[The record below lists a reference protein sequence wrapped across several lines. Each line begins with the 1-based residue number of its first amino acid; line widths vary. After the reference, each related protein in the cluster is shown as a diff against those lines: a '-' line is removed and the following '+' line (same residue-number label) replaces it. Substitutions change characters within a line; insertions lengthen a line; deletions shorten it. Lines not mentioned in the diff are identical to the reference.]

1 MRVLVCD
8 DHSLFREGLRL
19 LLEKLDASM
28 EVTLTGSAEEA
39 VAATKAG
46 MFDLILLDWHMDGL
60 AGARAL
66 EALRESAP
74 LTRVVVLSGDR
85 NAELV
90 RTAIDVGAA
99 GFIPKDS
106 PPAQLMIAVKTIA
119 DGGVYLPTGTL
130 APIHTRDVRDAFPT
144 LKERQAD
151 VLRAALRGNSNKLIA
166 RQLGISDGTVKT
178 HLRAI
183 YQELGTRNRTEAVY
197 MAAEQGVRIS

>member
-19 LLEKLDASM
+19 LLEKLDGSM

-39 VAATKAG
+39 LAATRGA
-46 MFDLILLDWHMDGL
+46 MFDLILMDWHMEGL
-60 AGARAL
+60 SGARAL
-66 EALRESAP
+66 EALREAAP

-90 RTAIDVGAA
+90 RSAVDSGAA

-119 DGGVYLPTGTL
+119 DGGVYLPTGSL
-130 APIHTRDVRDAFPT
+130 APIQTRDVRDAFPSLT
-144 LKERQAD
+144 ERQAD

-166 RQLGISDGTVKT
+166 DRLSISEDTVKGHVKGILSKLGASDRT
-178 HLRAI
+178 H
-183 YQELGTRNRTEAVY
+183 AVTI
-197 MAAEQGVRIS
+197 ALQRGIIHL

>member
-19 LLEKLDASM
+19 LLEKLDGSM
-28 EVTLTGSAEEA
+28 EVTLTGSADEA
-39 VAATKAG
+39 LTATRGG

-60 AGARAL
+60 AGLRAL

-85 NAELV
+85 DAELV
-90 RTAIDVGAA
+90 HTAVEAGAA

-106 PPAQLMIAVKTIA
+106 PPAQLMVAVKTIA
-119 DGGVYLPTGTL
+119 DGGVYLPTAGMSK
-130 APIHTRDVRDAFPT
+130 IQTRDVRDAFPSLT
-144 LKERQAD
+144 ERQAD

>member
-19 LLEKLDASM
+19 LLEKLDPGM

-39 VAATKAG
+39 LAATRDA

-60 AGARAL
+60 SGARAL

-90 RTAIDVGAA
+90 RSAVDLGAA

-106 PPAQLMIAVKTIA
+106 PPTQLMTAVKTIA
-119 DGGVYLPTGTL
+119 DGGVYLPTGSL
-130 APIHTRDVRDAFPT
+130 APAQTRDVRDAFPQLT
-144 LKERQAD
+144 ERQAD

-197 MAAEQGVRIS
+197 MAAEHGVRIS